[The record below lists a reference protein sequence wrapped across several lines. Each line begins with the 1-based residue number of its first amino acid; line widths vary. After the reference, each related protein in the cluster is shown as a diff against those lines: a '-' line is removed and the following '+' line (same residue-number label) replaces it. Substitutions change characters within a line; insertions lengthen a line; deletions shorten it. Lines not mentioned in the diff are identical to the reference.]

1 MAVIESTAGVRKA
14 RSPQDLEAVS
24 RLLAAG
30 FQDDPV
36 LAWTIPD
43 TRRRRELLPPT
54 FALFVEA
61 LARHGETYLSDDG
74 AGAALWVPPEAE
86 SMDEHAAEKW
96 GQRLSEVMGPDTARM
111 VELMAAL
118 DEHHPHGSLYYLNL
132 VAVDPQRQGQ
142 GVGSM
147 LLEHVLERCDREE
160 TPAYLE
166 ATSEGGKRL
175 YERHGFEA
183 LEPFTLPGGPPL
195 YPMWRQPS

>member
-1 MAVIESTAGVRKA
+1 MAVVESTAGVRKA
-14 RSPQDLEAVS
+14 RSSEDLEVVS
-24 RLLAAG
+24 NVLAAA

-36 LAWTIPD
+36 LAWTVPD
-43 TRRRRELLPPT
+43 TRRRQELLPAT
-54 FALFVEA
+54 IALFVES
-61 LARHGETYLSDDG
+61 LARHGETYLTDDG
-74 AGAALWVPPEAE
+74 AGAALWVPPGAE
-86 SMDEHAAEKW
+86 PMDEHAAEEW

-111 VELMAAL
+111 FELMAAL
-118 DEHHPHGSLYYLNL
+118 DEHHPHGALYYLNL

-160 TPAYLE
+160 TPTYLE